1 MISAVASYL
10 KNPGFDSMSRIFKIS
25 SVARRHLPVETLTIA
40 HVHFLHRP
48 SLIHTKFF
56 RRGLYKIL
64 SNFAKSPR
72 KTIHNI
78 SCIFKVTWTL
88 TSS

>member
-10 KNPGFDSMSRIFKIS
+10 KNPGFDSIPRIFKIS
-25 SVARRHLPVETLTIA
+25 SVARRHLPVETLTKA
-40 HVHFLHRP
+40 QVHFLPCP

-64 SNFAKSPR
+64 SNFAKSTR
-72 KTIHNI
+72 KQSTIFHAF
-78 SCIFKVTWTL
+78 FK
-88 TSS
+88 